1 VAEGEQEAMATTTID
16 GSFGEGGGQI
26 LRNACT
32 YAAILRMN
40 VRITNI
46 RAGRKIPGL
55 RPQHLVGLRLLAAVS
70 GGCLAEGSHV
80 GSTEILF
87 VSDNNNILPA
97 SKNRDAITNSV
108 GRKGDNP
115 CGEEKR
121 EYVGDTQTAG
131 SVCLLMQTVL
141 PFALFRGTDAKKAKD
156 GGNDDDEDD
165 ELLRFVLKGGTDA
178 DFAPSLDYYR
188 YVFLPML
195 RNYSCLE
202 GCKFDAKHGFEEWK
216 HAIDL
221 SLIRR
226 GFYPRGGGEVRVAI
240 HRLSS
245 KTFPLPPIRLT
256 ERGAVVGITIRAIA
270 AGNCPPSMAQTL
282 SATVQKLIASN
293 PRYKTVPI
301 TIDISGDSKP
311 SFSTDKTTND
321 QGERR
326 KKRRGTPRSGCGV
339 LITAETDKGC
349 LLGGSSIG
357 SPKIPLYETAKMA
370 AKEIVEAMDGGGC
383 VDDYLQDQ
391 LIFYMALAGGVSE
404 IVTNSLTLHAQT
416 AIWLASKMLPSARFE
431 VTKLGT
437 AEDDA
442 QIRGRIDGT
451 EPAPLGANYN
461 NGSTSEKDQGR
472 QRIRCYGIS
481 FRPSSD

>member
-1 VAEGEQEAMATTTID
+1 MAAATTTID
-16 GSFGEGGGQI
+16 GSYGEGGGQI

-32 YAAILRMN
+32 YAAILRTN

-70 GGCLAEGSHV
+70 GGCLAEGNHI

-87 VSDNNNILPA
+87 VGDNNNNNNNRSLPA
-97 SKNRDAITNSV
+97 SKKRDAITNSV

-121 EYVGDTQTAG
+121 EYVCDTQTAG
-131 SVCLLMQTVL
+131 SVCLLMQTIL
-141 PFALFRGTDAKKAKD
+141 PFALFRGTIANKSKD
-156 GGNDDDEDD
+156 GGNDDDD

-178 DFAPSLDYYR
+178 DFAPPLDYYR

-195 RNYSCLE
+195 RNYSCL
-202 GCKFDAKHGFEEWK
+202 GGRKIDAKHGIEEWE
-216 HAIDL
+216 HAIEL

-245 KTFPLPPIRLT
+245 NALPLPLPAIRLT
-256 ERGAVVGITIRAIA
+256 ERGTVVGIIIRAFA
-270 AGNCPPSMAQTL
+270 AGNCQRSMAQTL
-282 SATVQKLIASN
+282 SATVQKLIVSN

-301 TIDISGDSKP
+301 TIDVSGDFEP
-311 SFSTDKTTND
+311 SLTTDKTTTD
-321 QGERR
+321 RGDRR
-326 KKRRGTPRSGCGV
+326 KKRRGNPNSGCGV

-357 SPKIPLYETAKMA
+357 SPKIPLEETAKMA
-370 AKEIVEAMDGGGC
+370 TKEIVEAMDGGGC

-391 LIFYMALAGGVSE
+391 LILYMALADGVSE

-442 QIRGRIDGT
+442 QIRGRRDGT
-451 EPAPLGANYN
+451 EPPPIGANHN
-461 NGSTSEKDQGR
+461 NDDGTSEKNQGCH
-472 QRIRCYGIS
+472 RIRCHGIS
-481 FRPSSD
+481 FRPSLD

>member
-1 VAEGEQEAMATTTID
+1 MATTTID

-32 YAAILRMN
+32 YAAILRTN

-70 GGCLAEGSHV
+70 GGCLAEGNRV

-87 VSDNNNILPA
+87 VGDNNNNSSLPA
-97 SKNRDAITNSV
+97 SKKRDAITNSV
-108 GRKGDNP
+108 GRKGGNP

-141 PFALFRGTDAKKAKD
+141 PFALFRGTVANKPKD

-178 DFAPSLDYYR
+178 DFAPPLDYYR
-188 YVFLPML
+188 YVFLPIL
-195 RNYSCLE
+195 RNYSYM
-202 GCKFDAKHGFEEWK
+202 GGQKIDTKHGFEEWK

-245 KTFPLPPIRLT
+245 KVFPLPPIRLT
-256 ERGAVVGITIRAIA
+256 ERGTVVRITIRAIA
-270 AGNCPPSMAQTL
+270 AGNSPPSMAQTL
-282 SATVQKLIASN
+282 SVTVQKLIASN

-301 TIDISGDSKP
+301 TIDISGDSEP
-311 SFSTDKTTND
+311 LFSNDKTATDHSN
-321 QGERR
+321 RR
-326 KKRRGTPRSGCGV
+326 KKRRGSPSSGCGV

-357 SPKIPLYETAKMA
+357 SPKIPLDETAKMA
-370 AKEIVEAMDGGGC
+370 VKEIVESMDGGGC

-391 LIFYMALAGGVSE
+391 LILYMALADGISE

-437 AEDDA
+437 AEDHA
-442 QIRGRIDGT
+442 EIRGRRDGT
-451 EPAPLGANYN
+451 EPAPIGANYN
-461 NGSTSEKDQGR
+461 NGGTSENNQGR
-472 QRIRCYGIS
+472 HRIRCHGIS